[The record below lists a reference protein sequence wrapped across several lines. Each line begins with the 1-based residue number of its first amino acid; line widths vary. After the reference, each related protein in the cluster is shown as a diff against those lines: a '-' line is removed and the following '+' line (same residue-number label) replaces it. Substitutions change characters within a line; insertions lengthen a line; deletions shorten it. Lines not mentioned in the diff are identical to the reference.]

1 MAAYGGY
8 VAAQPADL
16 SGIISNFGNKAIAIK
31 EAAKERQEKQDLIE
45 QQKAER
51 IQARDEERAYRE
63 QQDVI
68 KGAEE
73 STLAGIKEISDVTAD
88 TGQQTYEGLATE
100 ATSAVADAIHNI
112 GKDIKSK
119 TLNPLEGR
127 VAQQKL
133 VKSFKDFA
141 AGKENFAKGLAF
153 LKEKAPKQ
161 SELGK
166 ALGAAYFGM
175 GDMPYK
181 TYEITPDKGLI
192 LYDKDPKTKKA
203 VPGSAIPTTAF
214 ANYQA
219 YEDEEVD
226 YNKQMND
233 FAVAARTSFA
243 PSGPLAQKKI
253 TSEEKNEG
261 YATQRDLYAKQI
273 LPSNKDVARYL
284 TQVDGY
290 GIIVQGKQVKQP
302 DKGKPSITLE
312 MTSAGIYEPVVTDTM
327 KTNALESVKA
337 GIDARA
343 KESQQVSRNPNII
356 VNTGGV
362 GTKEVKL
369 NATDKKM
376 IAADKLANAT
386 VSDIQNGNAS
396 SANIKNFILGL
407 ASEYDVDPRKSRL
420 MKMPDGSFGIQIIST
435 TGVPN
440 VNFGNQ
446 GIITS
451 YDEIVPL
458 VPEGQINRVLISDQS
473 KSNKSVKSTKSV
485 KKGKYD

>member
-31 EAAKERQEKQDLIE
+31 EAAKERQEKQDLLE

-63 QQDVI
+63 QQEVI
-68 KGAEE
+68 KSAEE
-73 STLAGIKEISDVTAD
+73 GTLAGIKEVSDVTAD

-119 TLNPLEGR
+119 ILNPLEGR

-356 VNTGGV
+356 VNTGGS
-362 GTKEVKL
+362 KENKPTETQQKR
-369 NATDKKM
+369 N
-376 IAADKLANAT
+376 AADRLANAT
-386 VSDIQNGNAS
+386 VSDIENGAINS
-396 SANIKNFILGL
+396 SNIKNFILGL
-407 ASEYDVDPRKSRL
+407 ASEYDVDPRKSKL
-420 MKMPDGSFGIQIIST
+420 IKTPSGDYGIQIIST
-435 TGVPN
+435 SGKPN
-440 VNFGNQ
+440 VNFGKN

-451 YDEIVPL
+451 YEEIVPL
-458 VPEGQINRVLISDQS
+458 VPEGQINRVLISDQ
-473 KSNKSVKSTKSV
+473 KSNV
-485 KKGKYD
+485 KKGKEGLLNNVNAKK